1 MKLIKKHPLISTSI
15 ILFLCCEFYVLILEK
30 FKFPILSYIKNVL
43 NSPYTILIFLI
54 GIPIIY
60 FSFKA
65 VFISYLILTD
75 FMLNTL
81 VYNNKYYKI
90 LKEKEKYWV
99 DRASKSY
106 HYIGRGENIINYK
119 RNKSKK

>member
-30 FKFPILSYIKNVL
+30 FKLPIPSYIKNVL

-54 GIPIIY
+54 GMPIIY

-65 VFISYLILTD
+65 AFIS
-75 FMLNTL
+75 
-81 VYNNKYYKI
+81 
-90 LKEKEKYWV
+90 
-99 DRASKSY
+99 SKNCKDTPTSTSGGG
-106 HYIGRGENIINYK
+106 IA
-119 RNKSKK
+119 RNFS